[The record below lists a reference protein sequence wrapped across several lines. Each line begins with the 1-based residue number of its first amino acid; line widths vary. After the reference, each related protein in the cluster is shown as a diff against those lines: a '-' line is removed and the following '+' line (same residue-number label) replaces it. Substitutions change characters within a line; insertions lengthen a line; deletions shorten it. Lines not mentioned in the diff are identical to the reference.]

1 MFRNVFIVLP
11 AMLACGLHARVGV
24 TTPDTVEAPVLS
36 PDASLLPHDI
46 MDPFPPGLWEEHA
59 VTFGIGFGLMLALAG
74 LLLWWIRR
82 PRPLSIPSARD
93 IALRELEEARQW
105 MQPGQDAAFS
115 AAASRAVRSFIEHRY
130 RIAAPEMTTEEFLQA
145 AQSHALIQGSS
156 LESLR
161 RFLELCDLAKFA
173 RHAFGEQEKT
183 ALLENAINFVQESS
197 TEHPNAT
204 QEEPAA

>member
-11 AMLACGLHARVGV
+11 AMMACGLQASVGIAP
-24 TTPDTVEAPVLS
+24 PDTAGAPALS

-59 VTFGIGFGLMLALAG
+59 VTFGIGFGLILALAG

-82 PRPLSIPSARD
+82 PRSLSIPSARD
-93 IALRELEEARQW
+93 IALKELEEARQW

-115 AAASRAVRSFIEHRY
+115 AAASRAVRSFIEQRY

-145 AQSHALIQGSS
+145 AQNHALIQGHS

-173 RHAFGEQEKT
+173 RHAFGEQEKA
-183 ALLENAINFVQESS
+183 ALLDNAVRFVQESS
-197 TEHPNAT
+197 SEQPNAT
-204 QEEPAA
+204 KEEPAA